1 MANENLIAYQN
12 QLKQT
17 NLDNIASYEQTL
29 VSLDEAIAQMGVN
42 VDAYNAQKTEYL
54 GKVTD
59 TQEGNILIDETIAI
73 LSQ

>member
-12 QLKQT
+12 QLKQK
-17 NLDNIASYEQTL
+17 NVDYIASYEQTL
-29 VSLDEAIAQMGVN
+29 TSIDQAIVQMGVN

-59 TQEGNILIDETIAI
+59 AQEGNILIDETIAI